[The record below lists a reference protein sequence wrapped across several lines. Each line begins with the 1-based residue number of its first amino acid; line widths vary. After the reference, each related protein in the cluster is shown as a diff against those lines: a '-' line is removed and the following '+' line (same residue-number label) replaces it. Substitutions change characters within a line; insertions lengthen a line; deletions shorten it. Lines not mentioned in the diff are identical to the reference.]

1 VILYSKK
8 MFFRSSTLLLPVSPA
23 KIIIVIRTGDKL
35 IRSDAMAIIRMSE
48 PNVICEF
55 SFLWKNF
62 LLWRSQVGIGQ
73 RNF

>member
-8 MFFRSSTLLLPVSPA
+8 MFSRSSTLLLPVSPA

-48 PNVICEF
+48 PNVICEVLVSLEEF
-55 SFLWKNF
+55 SAMAVTGWN
-62 LLWRSQVGIGQ
+62 RAA
-73 RNF
+73 